1 MRKTQT
7 QQHKSM
13 QNAKVNINDE
23 YYTRYEDI
31 EKELAHYK
39 DYFNNKIVY
48 CNCDDYRWSEFKN
61 YFYNNFNNLKL
72 KKLVCTCYY
81 NLNFN
86 LFEEAE
92 HKVSYKYEYDGINE
106 TITELKGDGD
116 CRSLECKDIL
126 KECDIV
132 VTNPPFSIFREY
144 IKMLYDYDKKFIIIG
159 SNIAYTYKSIFP
171 LYYQNK
177 LFIGWNIIKHFY
189 DKKKGKVIRK
199 CMAYWYTNIEINKE
213 VPFIELTKKYNP
225 IDYPKYDNFDAINVN
240 SYKDIPCDYYDLMGV
255 PINIAEKLNKKQFE
269 LIGELRNFEY
279 TEKEKGL
286 YVGAP
291 VKITEFDIWKHKDLH
306 RHRKGCIL
314 KGNQLFTRILIKRVV

>member
-1 MRKTQT
+1 MRKKDSG
-7 QQHKSM
+7 QHKKL
-13 QNAKVNINDE
+13 QKAKLFVNDE

-72 KKLVCTCYY
+72 KNLICTCYH

-86 LFEEAE
+86 LFDEAE

-106 TITELKGDGD
+106 TITELQGDGD

-159 SNIAYTYKSIFP
+159 SNLACAYKYVFP

-177 LFIGWNIIKHFY
+177 LFIGYHPLKKFIKM
-189 DKKKGKVIRK
+189 GKLTNV
-199 CMAYWYTNIEINKE
+199 AGYWYTNFEINKE

-240 SYKDIPCDYYDLMGV
+240 SYKDIPCDYYEIMGV
-255 PINIAEKLNKKQFE
+255 PINTGEKLNKKQFE
-269 LIGELRNFEY
+269 LIGLFTGVKK
-279 TEKEKGL
+279 TEKELGL
-286 YVGAP
+286 YSGAP
-291 VKITEFDIWKHKDLH
+291 VKSTEFDIWKYKERITY
-306 RHRKGCIL
+306 RHGVFL
-314 KGNQLFTRILIKRVV
+314 KGNHLFKRLLIKRVV

>member
-1 MRKTQT
+1 MRKIQASP
-7 QQHKSM
+7 HKSM
-13 QNAKVNINDE
+13 LNAKININDE

-72 KKLVCTCYY
+72 KKLICTCFH

-86 LFEEAE
+86 LFDEVE

-106 TITELKGDGD
+106 TITELQGDGD
-116 CRSLECKDIL
+116 CRSLECKDVL

-132 VTNPPFSIFREY
+132 ATNPPFSIFREY

-159 SNIAYTYKSIFP
+159 LNIAYTYKSIFP

-177 LFIGWNIIKHFY
+177 LFIGWNHIKLFY
-189 DKKKGKVIRK
+189 DKQKGKANRK
-199 CMAYWYTNIEINKE
+199 CLAYWYTNFEINKE

-255 PINIAEKLNKKQFE
+255 PINTVEKLNKKQFE
-269 LIGELRNFEY
+269 LIGELGAWQY

-286 YVGAP
+286 YTGTP
-291 VKITEFDIWKHKDLH
+291 VKMTAFDIWKYKELY
-306 RHRKGCIL
+306 RHNKGCIL
-314 KGNQLFTRILIKRVV
+314 KGNHLFNRLLIKRVL

>member
-7 QQHKSM
+7 SQHKSM
-13 QNAKVNINDE
+13 QNAKININDE

-72 KKLVCTCYY
+72 KKLICTCFH

-86 LFEEAE
+86 LFEEAV

-106 TITELKGDGD
+106 TITELQGDGD

-132 VTNPPFSIFREY
+132 ATNPPFSIFREY
-144 IKMLYDYDKKFIIIG
+144 IDLLYKHDKKFIIIG

-171 LYYQNK
+171 LYFQNK

-189 DKKKGKVIRK
+189 DKQKGKVNRK
-199 CMAYWYTNIEINKE
+199 CMAYWYTNFEINKE
-213 VPFIELTKKYNP
+213 VPFIELTKHYTP
-225 IDYPKYDNFDAINVN
+225 EEYPKYDNFDAINVN

-255 PINIAEKLNKKQFE
+255 PINVAKKLNKKQFE
-269 LIGELRNFEY
+269 LVGELGDFEY

-286 YVGAP
+286 YTGAP
-291 VKITEFDIWKHKDLH
+291 VKITGFDIWKYKDIN
-306 RHRKGCIL
+306 RHRKGCML
-314 KGNQLFTRILIKRVV
+314 KGNHLFKRILIKRVV